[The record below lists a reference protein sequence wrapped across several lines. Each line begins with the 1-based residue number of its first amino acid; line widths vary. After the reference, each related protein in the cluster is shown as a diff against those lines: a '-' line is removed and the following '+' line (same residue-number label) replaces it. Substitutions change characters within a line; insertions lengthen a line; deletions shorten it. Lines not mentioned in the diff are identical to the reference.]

1 MKFLIA
7 RERERE
13 KAVHG
18 SQKQLVVFWVG
29 FCCNLLLFKAAST
42 QTPFSLVTAA
52 PAKKQT
58 NKGNE
63 EQRTNRLSQVHLARC
78 ENTTNN
84 MKIFFFYFTSS

>member
-7 RERERE
+7 RERE

-52 PAKKQT
+52 PAKKT
-58 NKGNE
+58 NK
-63 EQRTNRLSQVHLARC
+63 QR
-78 ENTTNN
+78 
-84 MKIFFFYFTSS
+84 K

>member
-52 PAKKQT
+52 PAKKNKQT
-58 NKGNE
+58 KEVKSRELIGY
-63 EQRTNRLSQVHLARC
+63 LRC
-78 ENTTNN
+78 IWPDVRPQQIT
-84 MKIFFFYFTSS
+84 